1 MERLQEIIDKFMKE
15 PLFSIGFYGPLLL
28 IVINIF
34 FLYHRLFWLF
44 IYIIFVV
51 INTYINKILKSWIK
65 EPRPE
70 NWKSFISFEKLE
82 NEEKYGMPSG
92 HAQSCMF
99 SVMFYY
105 LIYGINEIWYIM
117 LFITSL
123 TVYQR
128 WFNKNHTLF
137 QLMIG
142 LILGSIF
149 ANIVVYI
156 SKKYKNKISLWNI

>member
-1 MERLQEIIDKFMKE
+1 MELLQEIIDIFIEK
-15 PLFSIGFYGPLLL
+15 PLFSVGFYGPLLL
-28 IVINIF
+28 IGMNVY
-34 FLYHRLFWLF
+34 FLYHRLFWLY
-44 IYIIFVV
+44 IYIIFIV
-51 INTYINKILKSWIK
+51 INTYINKILKIWIK
-65 EPRPE
+65 QPRPD

-105 LIYGINEIWYIM
+105 LIYGMNEILYIM

-123 TVYQR
+123 TIYQR

-137 QLMIG
+137 QLLIG
-142 LILGSIF
+142 CIIGSIVAMF
-149 ANIVVYI
+149 VVYI